1 VVTAGA
7 QWLVPFPV
15 TAREGRPTDS
25 HSSRV
30 DLAAEGCARLP
41 QGELDHLAFVR
52 LPCFLARLEPYS
64 LQSGASA
71 QAVRRARLRENLC
84 RRCERKPAVAGGR
97 AEEPGTAC
105 VRARTRAREFCLHAL
120 GTAIVMLA
128 MVAAAAGV
136 SVSQIANAGRSVR
149 VAVMGARCHVG
160 MSHGRCMVPG
170 MVALLLQVCV
180 PHDVVPHALG
190 DAGG

>member
-1 VVTAGA
+1 MALTHR
-7 QWLVPFPV
+7 LVPFPV

-52 LPCFLARLEPYS
+52 LPCFLARPPYS

-84 RRCERKPAVAGGR
+84 RRCERKRAVAGGR
-97 AEEPGTAC
+97 AEESSRDC
-105 VRARTRAREFCLHAL
+105 VRACTDTREGVLLACAGHSDSDAGDGCGGGGRISVANRECRPL
-120 GTAIVMLA
+120 GASRSDGCQVSCRY
-128 MVAAAAGV
+128 VAG
-136 SVSQIANAGRSVR
+136 Q
-149 VAVMGARCHVG
+149 MHGARYGCIIIAG
-160 MSHGRCMVPG
+160 MC
-170 MVALLLQVCV
+170 AT
-180 PHDVVPHALG
+180 
-190 DAGG
+190 